1 MKNFLNFLGNKINE
15 YEEDWDELE
24 DSDFEDDSER
34 YTDEE
39 YYSDDTEEVEGEYYA
54 DEYADGQDEVYA
66 DEYADGQGEVYT
78 DESDC
83 ERGGYYSEENIENE
97 DGYPE
102 ESDEIYYIGNVD
114 SDEYYADDES
124 VDASYYDDEEYYE
137 EEWDE
142 PVGGNVFDKIKCMFA
157 NMDMVDRV
165 VTCTGV
171 AVLIL
176 ALITGT
182 VFAGNRLV
190 AKQVNSFDA
199 VGAQLEGI
207 TVIGG
212 DGLVAI
218 ADAQIARQEAAGALM
233 DQENES
239 YDEEEYSNE
248 VTVELNMTSIKKD
261 LKIKFVN
268 KKTGKLIA
276 NIPFAVDVTDSN
288 GKTFTWTDDD
298 KDGIIYK
305 TDIAHGEYTVAM
317 HALEG
322 YDDYRISTAAKPV
335 NVKEKLDYEKVDVS
349 DEIKTEA
356 EIDASKEDTA
366 KNEVEQESSLQDTV
380 AWVESTKTASGET
393 YVEVAKTTI
402 EEPKVARFDN
412 FVKLA
417 GTNGETVS
425 ISGGSQVSATGN
437 LTLNASTS
445 GFKGDVTYSWSVS
458 DTVASIEGSNTG
470 STITLKANNAATTSQ
485 TVTVSVTATSTFSGE
500 VSGNTTTTTYSD
512 TASVTITID
521 AKPVDVALSL
531 DKTNASIAVNNTL
544 SLALTVTGDAGNI
557 TWSSDKTDVASVQGT
572 NTGATV
578 KGLKAGTATITASG
592 GGKSVSCTVTVT
604 DTAVTLKLDK
614 TAGTVAVKGT
624 LEVSAVISGGTAK
637 GTVSWSSDRTDVAT
651 VTGDKTKATIT
662 GVKAGDAVITA
673 KYAEGSTIVT
683 ATCTVKVT
691 DAAVTL
697 KLDKT
702 SGTILVGNTL
712 EIIPAITGNLTD
724 TAKIVWTSDK
734 PNVATVTG
742 DNTKATVKG
751 VATGDAIITATYTEG
766 SATVT
771 ATCAV
776 KVQTNPALDTKT
788 ALKDKN
794 GNQIYVLNA
803 SGQYVAATYAD
814 YFKANQKFY
823 LKQQGYKYTGWQTLD
838 GGVYYFDANGNK
850 VTGAQV
856 IQGAQY
862 SFDSNGK
869 MVSSNGIL
877 GIDVSKWNGSI
888 DWNAVKNSGVSYVI
902 IRCGYRGSSQGSLVE
917 DPKYRT
923 NIQGAT
929 SAGLKVGVYFFT
941 QAINEIEAV
950 EEASMVLSLVKG
962 YKISYPIFLDVESSG
977 GRADGISKATRTEVC
992 KAFCQT
998 IKNSGY
1004 TAGIYANKT
1013 WLNNY
1018 IDAGQLGAYR
1028 IWLAQYAAKPTYSG
1042 RYDIWQYSSKGKV
1055 GGISGNVDMNLSYM
1069 GY

>member
-1 MKNFLNFLGNKINE
+1 MKKIFNFLGDKINE

-24 DSDFEDDSER
+24 DSDFGD
-34 YTDEE
+34 E
-39 YYSDDTEEVEGEYYA
+39 YYSDEYNAKQDESNGQYYEDESDGQYYEGE
-54 DEYADGQDEVYA
+54 ADGQYYEGGEDEQYYEA
-66 DEYADGQGEVYT
+66 GEDGQYYEAEADGQ
-78 DESDC
+78 
-83 ERGGYYSEENIENE
+83 YYE
-97 DGYPE
+97 
-102 ESDEIYYIGNVD
+102 
-114 SDEYYADDES
+114 DEYYVDDS
-124 VDASYYDDEEYYE
+124 MVDDSYYEDDSYCEDDSYYE
-137 EEWDE
+137 EEWEE
-142 PVGGNVFDKIKCMFA
+142 PEGINIFAKIKYMFA

-171 AVLIL
+171 VVLVL

-182 VFAGNRLV
+182 VFAGNRLT
-190 AKQVNSFDA
+190 AKQVNSFDT
-199 VGAQLEGI
+199 VGTQLDGI

-212 DGLVAI
+212 EGLMAV
-218 ADAQIARQEAAGALM
+218 ADAQIARQEAAVVI
-233 DQENES
+233 
-239 YDEEEYSNE
+239 DEEEDEGYSEEEYTNE
-248 VTVELNMTSIKKD
+248 VTVALNMTSIKKD

-276 NIPFAVDVTDSN
+276 NIPFAVDVKAPD
-288 GKTFTWTDDD
+288 GKTYTWTDDD

-305 TDIAHGEYTVAM
+305 TEIAHGEYTVAM
-317 HALEG
+317 RALEG
-322 YDDYRISTAAKPV
+322 YDDYKISTAAKPV

-356 EIDASKEDTA
+356 EVDAAKEDTA

-425 ISGGSQVSATGN
+425 ISGGSQVSATGT

-445 GFKGDVTYSWSVS
+445 GFEGDVTYLWSVS
-458 DTVASIEGSNTG
+458 GTGASIEGPSNG
-470 STITLKANNAATTSQ
+470 SSITLKANNTENTPQ
-485 TVTVSVTATSTFSGE
+485 TVTVKVTATSQST
-500 VSGNTTTTTYSD
+500 VSGNETPTPYSD
-512 TASVTITID
+512 TASVNITID

-531 DKTNASIAVNNTL
+531 DKSNAAIAVNNTL

-557 TWSSDKTDVASVQGT
+557 TWSSDKPDVASVQGT
-572 NTGATV
+572 DTGATV

-614 TAGTVAVKGT
+614 
-624 LEVSAVISGGTAK
+624 S
-637 GTVSWSSDRTDVAT
+637 
-651 VTGDKTKATIT
+651 
-662 GVKAGDAVITA
+662 
-673 KYAEGSTIVT
+673 
-683 ATCTVKVT
+683 
-691 DAAVTL
+691 
-697 KLDKT
+697 
-702 SGTILVGNTL
+702 SGTIPVGNTL

-724 TAKIVWTSDK
+724 TSKIVWTSDK

-766 SATVT
+766 STTVT

-803 SGQYVAATYAD
+803 SGQYVAATYSD

-823 LKQQGYKYTGWQTLD
+823 LKQQGYKYTGWQTID

-1004 TAGIYANKT
+1004 TAGVYANKT
-1013 WLNNY
+1013 WLNSY

-1042 RYDIWQYSSKGKV
+1042 RYDIWQYSSQGKI